1 MSFTYDD
8 QIQPILSRFG
18 LDHIARLGSMR
29 IDWPL
34 ITALVERWRRETHTF
49 HLPIGEMTP
58 TLEDV
63 CYLLGLP
70 VDGEPIT
77 EISDDNWSG
86 EVVEVFGE
94 DDWDTFPPRRLPG
107 TYHLNPEW
115 LRRIFLPANL
125 VGNPDVRPV
134 LAPNSPPE
142 LVTRY
147 AQAFM
152 LDLFGS
158 VMFPDHSGYLY
169 SMFLPIIKD
178 VDNPPQLSW
187 ATGMLAYLYRGLCH
201 GSTRKTKEIAIP
213 CLFLQIWAWTRFP
226 IGRPQAR
233 YFEDGLGERPFGVRW
248 VGEHHF
254 GDVPRGSVAAY
265 RRQFEELRQG
275 EVNWT
280 PYEDL
285 EDQLPELCR
294 APNNKELFFY
304 KGPLIWFWI
313 VEGYTTRRVMRQ
325 FHKLQT
331 VPPPLLTVEDNF
343 HEIKH
348 SGLSNDDW
356 ELVHAESIETWAAR
370 TQHIVVN
377 DDAFDE
383 DRWPQYMAWFNKHG
397 MRTVFWRAST
407 ALNINEPQPL
417 ANVVNQIDRT
427 YNPHGQRVQQNIIR
441 NVTLASD
448 AIGAIRTLTGE
459 ARAFARHVLRCC
471 RGNIEDVNR
480 GDVFDQFIANHNVQE
495 EEMAIPEEENTQVN
509 PADVVWLHD
518 VLGTDYGNFLCESQI
533 FFTQTQQLSQ
543 QGIWEAG
550 GASGVGDDGA
560 GPSTSAM
567 PEPQTNYTSR
577 YGRPAR
583 RPDVYTPSSPE
594 GHGGARGRGR
604 RGGRR

>member
-1 MSFTYDD
+1 MPRRQVRSNEAPPLLTRNADHASTRAYDMAEFRLRARSRHMSFTYDD

-77 EISDDNWSG
+77 GISDDNWSG

-134 LAPNSPPE
+134 LALNSPPE

-158 VMFPDHSGYLY
+158 
-169 SMFLPIIKD
+169 
-178 VDNPPQLSW
+178 
-187 ATGMLAYLYRGLCH
+187 
-201 GSTRKTKEIAIP
+201 
-213 CLFLQIWAWTRFP
+213 
-226 IGRPQAR
+226 AR
-233 YFEDGLGERPFGVRW
+233 YFQNGLGQRPFGVKW

-265 RRQFEELRQG
+265 RRQFEKLRQG

-280 PYEDL
+280 PYEDI
-285 EDQLPELCR
+285 EDELPELCR

-304 KGPLIWFWI
+304 EGPLIWFWI

-331 VPPPLLTVEDNF
+331 VPPPLLTVEDHF

-356 ELVHAESIETWAAR
+356 ELVHAE
-370 TQHIVVN
+370 
-377 DDAFDE
+377 
-383 DRWPQYMAWFNKHG
+383 
-397 MRTVFWRAST
+397 
-407 ALNINEPQPL
+407 
-417 ANVVNQIDRT
+417 
-427 YNPHGQRVQQNIIR
+427 
-441 NVTLASD
+441 
-448 AIGAIRTLTGE
+448 
-459 ARAFARHVLRCC
+459 
-471 RGNIEDVNR
+471 
-480 GDVFDQFIANHNVQE
+480 
-495 EEMAIPEEENTQVN
+495 
-509 PADVVWLHD
+509 
-518 VLGTDYGNFLCESQI
+518 
-533 FFTQTQQLSQ
+533 
-543 QGIWEAG
+543 
-550 GASGVGDDGA
+550 
-560 GPSTSAM
+560 
-567 PEPQTNYTSR
+567 
-577 YGRPAR
+577 
-583 RPDVYTPSSPE
+583 
-594 GHGGARGRGR
+594 
-604 RGGRR
+604 